1 MRELFELCGADP
13 QVVFSP
19 YCWRVRLA
27 LAYKELDFVSRPIRF
42 SDKALIGFSNQQL
55 VPVLRDG
62 EQVTNDS
69 LAILQ
74 YLDATHAQAPA
85 VGDDLAYSRLR
96 LLDSLFAPMRI
107 GLFKHL
113 ILRIYAAIAD
123 EDRTYFRESRERN
136 LGTTL
141 EAFADEAGG
150 RAQFCQALAPVSS
163 VLGKQPYLD
172 GERPGA
178 ADFLLGGLF
187 FWAWSLGSAP
197 WAEDAAA
204 SAWFQRLLERC
215 EAQHGAVR
223 RFQPAGA

>member
-13 QVVFSP
+13 QIVFSP

-42 SDKALIGFSNQQL
+42 SDKALISFSNQHL

-62 EQVTNDS
+62 EQVINDS

-74 YLDATHAQAPA
+74 YLDTTYAQASA
-85 VGDDLAYSRLR
+85 VGDHLAYSRLR
-96 LLDSLFAPMRI
+96 VLDSLFAPMRM

-123 EDRTYFRESRERN
+123 EDRAYFRESRERS

-150 RAQFCQALAPVSS
+150 RAQFCQALAPLSA

-172 GERPGA
+172 GEQPGA

-187 FWAWSLGSAP
+187 FWSWCLGSAP
-197 WAEDAAA
+197 WSEDTAA

-215 EAQHGAVR
+215 EAQHGEVR
-223 RFQPAGA
+223 RYTPVGA